1 MNENLGAKVD
11 GVIGIRSLTMLRYLF
26 MLRKTSCILI
36 FFNSV
41 MSVGSSKV
49 LSNAS
54 AT

>member
-11 GVIGIRSLTMLRYLF
+11 GVIDIRSLTMSKYLF

-36 FFNSV
+36 FFNLV
-41 MSVGSSKV
+41 ISVGSSRV